1 MNRSL
6 PTLLIVG
13 LGLLGASLGM
23 ALRGGSYRR
32 LGWTRRPNIRR
43 WAVDCDVLD
52 ECEDSLEEVLGKADL
67 TDTVIKEI
75 DNVLNARELVKVKI
89 QESSL
94 LDPKETANRLAD
106 MLGAEF
112 VQAIGRKFVLYR
124 ESKDNKKIY
133 LPK

>member
-1 MNRSL
+1 MITGKQRSYL
-6 PTLLIVG
+6 KG
-13 LGLLGASLGM
+13 LA
-23 ALRGGSYRR
+23 
-32 LGWTRRPNIRR
+32 NQ
-43 WAVDCDVLD
+43 LD
-52 ECEDSLEEVLGKADL
+52 PLVFIGKADL

-75 DNVLNARELVKVKI
+75 DTVLNARELVKVKI

>member
-1 MNRSL
+1 MITGKQRSYL
-6 PTLLIVG
+6 KG
-13 LGLLGASLGM
+13 LA
-23 ALRGGSYRR
+23 
-32 LGWTRRPNIRR
+32 NQ
-43 WAVDCDVLD
+43 LD
-52 ECEDSLEEVLGKADL
+52 PLVFIGKADL

-75 DNVLNARELVKVKI
+75 DNVLNAKELVKVKI

>member
-1 MNRSL
+1 MITGKQRSYL
-6 PTLLIVG
+6 KG
-13 LGLLGASLGM
+13 LA
-23 ALRGGSYRR
+23 
-32 LGWTRRPNIRR
+32 NQ
-43 WAVDCDVLD
+43 LD
-52 ECEDSLEEVLGKADL
+52 PLVFIGKADL

-94 LDPKETANRLAD
+94 LDPKETANGLAD

>member
-1 MNRSL
+1 MITGKQRSYL
-6 PTLLIVG
+6 KG
-13 LGLLGASLGM
+13 LANQL
-23 ALRGGSYRR
+23 
-32 LGWTRRPNIRR
+32 
-43 WAVDCDVLD
+43 
-52 ECEDSLEEVLGKADL
+52 DSLVFIGKADL

-94 LDPKETANRLAD
+94 LDPKETANKLAD

-124 ESKDNKKIY
+124 ESKDNRKIY